1 MRARVDR
8 LVRTAGRRSVVRLLA
23 GGLLLVLAGCS
34 IGDVRRP
41 PPVRV
46 TPSPDGTVP
55 VGAAPVEVRPMQVPV
70 PADYSAPFIQFDNA
84 YHGYAH
90 FYGCDAE
97 ALGDPAGCP
106 PLLFVSFDG
115 GESWQQRDHPAP
127 EVTEHSMLVGYAN
140 LVLTAGTD
148 WYRSAD
154 GASTFTRATSPD
166 GSMPPEFAV
175 VDGRYQ
181 VCCGSG
187 GVDRVVEVTEQGM
200 TPLAEQPPIPLVQ
213 AVGHLGDKV
222 TVAGLHEGR
231 LHVAFGGEGVSV
243 RLAPD
248 GSVVGSDSGW
258 QWQTD
263 AITIAEPERISRLVV
278 RTAPSGERW
287 LIGERVPGEPPVL
300 WRVNGVRLELVT
312 VGDLPADVVSVLP
325 IDDGRLLITTR
336 AGAGMVVDGR
346 FEPVGWPVGGAYLTR
361 LWDGTLQASRPDGA
375 VLLSPAQQTGLGWVQ
390 VSWDP
395 S

>member
-1 MRARVDR
+1 MRLQV
-8 LVRTAGRRSVVRLLA
+8 GRHVAAL
-23 GGLLLVLAGCS
+23 GLPAVLILAGCS
-34 IGDVRRP
+34 IGDIRRTP
-41 PPVRV
+41 PERAVPSADAAVPPRV
-46 TPSPDGTVP
+46 
-55 VGAAPVEVRPMQVPV
+55 AAVEERPMRVPV
-70 PADYSAPFIQFDNA
+70 PAGYSAPFIQFDNA
-84 YHGYAH
+84 NHGYAH

-97 ALGDPAGCP
+97 ATGDPAGCP
-106 PLLFVSFDG
+106 PLLFASFDG
-115 GESWQQRDHPAP
+115 GETWQQRDHPAP

-166 GSMPPEFAV
+166 GSTPPEFAV

-187 GVDRVVEVTEQGM
+187 GVGRVVEVTEQGM
-200 TPLAEQPPIPLVQ
+200 TPLAEQPPIPAVQ
-213 AVGHLGDKV
+213 TVGYLGDKL

-231 LHVAFGGEGVSV
+231 LHVAFGAEGVSV
-243 RLAPD
+243 RIAPDD
-248 GSVVGSDSGW
+248 GSVMGSDSAWHW
-258 QWQTD
+258 QSGS
-263 AITIAEPERISRLVV
+263 ISIAEPERIRRLVV
-278 RTAPSGERW
+278 RVAPSGERW

-312 VGDLPADVVSVLP
+312 IDELPADVVSVLP
-325 IDDGRLLITTR
+325 IDDGRLLVTTR

-346 FEPVGWPVGGAYLTR
+346 YVPVGWPVGGAHLTR
-361 LWDGTLQASRPDGA
+361 LWDGTLQASRPDGT